1 MLMETARS
9 DARSVTGNNHKNIM
23 LLLGKSDVQAVKKE
37 EVKNIEYFPIK
48 EAESWRI
55 DAIKEV
61 IEVKTRTLDID
72 NFKLEELEEIL
83 TYLCTS

>member
-1 MLMETARS
+1 M
-9 DARSVTGNNHKNIM
+9 
-23 LLLGKSDVQAVKKE
+23 
-37 EVKNIEYFPIK
+37 K

-55 DAIKEV
+55 DAIKEI